1 MVRDN
6 KVWGNEHLLSYI
18 MVLVFYKVAALVLKV
33 FSKPLIEYTKK
44 VHLKGNSGSQ
54 SPRMR
59 KMFSSFG
66 NKFNYYEQI
75 INQKFLKI
83 ESAYAYKPLNDD
95 LAIEKGINLFYEILF
110 YALMLAIPIY

>member
-1 MVRDN
+1 
-6 KVWGNEHLLSYI
+6 
-18 MVLVFYKVAALVLKV
+18 MVLAFYKVAALVLKV
-33 FSKPLIEYTKK
+33 FSKPFIEHTKK
-44 VHLKGNSGSQ
+44 VHLRGNAQSQ

-59 KMFSSFG
+59 KFFTLFG

-110 YALMLAIPIY
+110 YLLMLGIPIYEMNRSSKESKEKSKRL